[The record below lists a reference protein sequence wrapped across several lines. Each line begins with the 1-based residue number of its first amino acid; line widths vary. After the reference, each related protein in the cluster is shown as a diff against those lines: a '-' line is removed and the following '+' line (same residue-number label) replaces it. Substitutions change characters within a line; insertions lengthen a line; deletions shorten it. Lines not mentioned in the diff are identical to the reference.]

1 MSNPSGLTG
10 DTTSGYVVKIEL
22 YEGPM
27 DLLLKLIEKQE
38 LDITRVSLAAITDQY
53 LIHLRLIEE
62 VRPEAIV
69 DFLVVAARLLLI
81 KSRMLLPRPPT
92 LEGEEEEE
100 DPGEQL
106 ARQLR
111 MYKRF
116 KEIAGL
122 LRQKR
127 ESGLRAYPRLAPP
140 PKMQHRI
147 GLEGLSLADL
157 LEGMKQALEAHPPA
171 IAVNHVVAPLT
182 IRVEDKIEYI
192 MHLTRQRRRFSFQ
205 HFLGS
210 SSSRMEIIVSFLAI
224 LELIKRRQI
233 HVHQDQLFGEIL
245 ISAWSPQSTQSVES

>member
-1 MSNPSGLTG
+1 MSNPSGLTR
-10 DTTSGYVVKIEL
+10 DTTSGYIVKIEL

-81 KSRMLLPRPPT
+81 KSRMLLPRPPAI
-92 LEGEEEEE
+92 EGEEEE

-116 KEIAGL
+116 KEVAGL
-122 LRQKR
+122 LRQKQ
-127 ESGLRAYPRLAPP
+127 ESGLRAYPRLAPL

-147 GLEGLSLADL
+147 NLDGLSLEDL
-157 LEGMKQALEAHPPA
+157 LDGMKQALEAHPPA
-171 IAVNHVVAPLT
+171 IAVNHMVAPLA

-192 MHLTRQRRRFSFQ
+192 MRLTRQRRRFSFQ

-210 SSSRMEIIVSFLAI
+210 SSSRMEIIVSFLAV

-233 HVHQDQLFGEIL
+233 RVLQDKLFGEIM
-245 ISAWSPQSTQSVES
+245 ISASSPHSPPSVES

>member
-1 MSNPSGLTG
+1 MSNQSGLTG
-10 DTTSGYVVKIEL
+10 ETASGYVVKIEI

-92 LEGEEEEE
+92 LEGEEEE

-127 ESGLRAYPRLAPP
+127 ESGLRAYPRLVPP
-140 PKMQHRI
+140 PQIQRRI
-147 GLEGLSLADL
+147 SLEGLSLADL
-157 LEGMKQALEAHPPA
+157 LEAMKQALEAHPPE

-210 SSSRMEIIVSFLAI
+210 ASSRMEIIVSFLAI

-233 HVHQDQLFGEIL
+233 HVRQDQLFGEIL
-245 ISAWSPQSTQSVES
+245 ISAWSPQSIPSVES

>member
-10 DTTSGYVVKIEL
+10 DATSGYVVKIEL

-62 VRPEAIV
+62 VQPEAIV
-69 DFLVVAARLLLI
+69 DFLVMAARLLLI
-81 KSRMLLPRPPT
+81 KSRILLPSPPA
-92 LEGEEEEE
+92 LEGQEEEE

-111 MYKRF
+111 EYKRF

-122 LRQKR
+122 LRRKR
-127 ESGLRAYPRLAPP
+127 EAGLRAYPRLAPP
-140 PKMQHRI
+140 SIMPRRI
-147 GLEGLSLADL
+147 TLEGLSLADL
-157 LEGMKQALEAHPPA
+157 LEGLKQALEAHPPA
-171 IAVNHVVAPLT
+171 TAVNYVITPLT

-192 MHLTRQRRRFSFQ
+192 MQLGRQQRHFSFQ
-205 HFLGS
+205 RLIAS
-210 SSSRMEIIVSFLAI
+210 SSSRMEIIVSFLAV

-233 HVHQDQLFGEIL
+233 SVQQNQLFGNIL
-245 ISAWSPQSTQSVES
+245 ISICPPESPPGIES

>member
-1 MSNPSGLTG
+1 MSNQNSLTG
-10 DTTSGYVVKIEL
+10 DTTSGYVVKVEL

-53 LIHLRLIEE
+53 LIHLRLIEK
-62 VRPEAIV
+62 VRPDAIV

-81 KSRMLLPRPPT
+81 KSRMLLPSPPAI
-92 LEGEEEEE
+92 EGEEEE

-122 LRQKR
+122 LRGKR
-127 ESGLRAYPRLAPP
+127 DSGLRAYPRLAPP
-140 PKMQHRI
+140 PRMQHRI
-147 GLEGLSLADL
+147 SPDGLTLEDL
-157 LEGMKQALEAHPPA
+157 FEGMKQALEAHPPA
-171 IAVNHVVAPLT
+171 IAVNHMVAPFA
-182 IRVEDKIEYI
+182 IRVEDKIDNI
-192 MHLTRQRRRFSFQ
+192 MRLTRQQRRFSFQ

-210 SSSRMEIIVSFLAI
+210 SSSRMEIIVSFLAV

-233 HVHQDQLFGEIL
+233 RVLQDELFGEIM
-245 ISAWSPQSTQSVES
+245 ISASSPHSPPSVEN